1 MKTVID
7 LRSDT
12 VTQPTEAMREAM
24 RQAAV
29 GDDVYGEDPTI
40 RRLEELAAARLGK
53 EAAVFVPSGTMAN
66 LAAVMSQTQ
75 RGDEVIV
82 EHQAHVYLNEAGG
95 MSAIAGVIPRL
106 VVGERGAITP
116 AQVEA
121 ALRAPNL
128 HFAPTRL
135 LCLENTH
142 NYAGGTVMTPTQM
155 VEVCAAAHSRGLRVH
170 LDGARIFNAAVA
182 LGVDVRLLVRDAD
195 SVMFCVSKGLSAPV
209 GSLLAG
215 EAAQIDR
222 ARRARKILGG
232 GMRQAGV
239 LAAAGIVAVETM
251 VDRLAEDHHHA
262 RVLGEQLDALP
273 GLRVDRAAVQTNM
286 VMVEVPQAP
295 LVVQRLAAHHV
306 LAHAL
311 GPTRIRLVT
320 HRHVGEREIAQAVEE
335 FSQVMGVAAG
345 KS

>member
-1 MKTVID
+1 MKPVID

-106 VVGERGAITP
+106 VVGERGAVAP

-121 ALRAPNL
+121 ALREPNL

-155 VEVCAAAHSRGLRVH
+155 AEVCAAAHSRGLRVH

-262 RVLGEQLDALP
+262 RVLAERLDALP

-286 VMVEVPQAP
+286 VMVEVQQAP
-295 LVVQRLAAHHV
+295 LVVQRLAAHQV